1 MSQRNHYGSPPGA
14 PRSHIIPHKHL
25 DPYYHP
31 SRLHRTGDSALNT
44 RMSSDIPP
52 AWGPEMQDVYPILK
66 WKQDVNTWFW
76 RPASGKRR
84 RVSFSTFS
92 FMESQRP
99 IWRVGLKIQRRRYG
113 EPNDYKTETEDTE
126 PMSAGKRCEESEK
139 KARWML
145 K

>member
-66 WKQDVNTWFW
+66 WKQDVNTWVLAT
-76 RPASGKRR
+76 R
-84 RVSFSTFS
+84 
-92 FMESQRP
+92 
-99 IWRVGLKIQRRRYG
+99 IW
-113 EPNDYKTETEDTE
+113 E
-126 PMSAGKRCEESEK
+126 EK
-139 KARWML
+139 KGFLLYTQLQGVAKAYL
-145 K
+145 ES